1 MALQLFRDSS
11 LGQGLRIIA
20 RPSWLQYPE
29 ERDGHSDII
38 ECTSKIEDSNGDIKI
53 VDWYGKGDPENPLNW
68 SSTKKAW
75 VVFVIGYYS
84 FVVYMAA
91 PIYSPG
97 KEAFKHE
104 FNVNPAES
112 SLGLALYVLG
122 YGAGPL
128 LFSPLSEIPRFGRN
142 LPYVI
147 SFIIFTILCI
157 PTGFAPSAIG
167 FYFLRFLQG
176 FFGSPCLATGGAS
189 ISDVYDP
196 YVRPYAMA
204 AWVCCIFC
212 APAIGMLVSGF
223 AIPVLGWRFSMW
235 EILMAAGPALI
246 LILLLP
252 ETSPSTI
259 LYRRAQR
266 LQATDG
272 SKQYRTAAELTQS
285 HISFH
290 DIIRESLLTP
300 IKITLLDPAI
310 LFVNIYTS
318 LVYAIY
324 YTFFEAFPLVYMDI
338 YNFNL
343 GQMGTAFLAIVI
355 GTTIS
360 VVIYNIYNYLIFIPQ
375 AKSKSKSTPCQ
386 NQDPEELLTPALV
399 ACFGP
404 SIGLFLFGWAS
415 RPEIHWIVP
424 TLGIVIYPGCVFVLM
439 QSVFL
444 YIPACYPEH
453 AASVFAA
460 ADFMRSAFA
469 CGAVVFS
476 RPLFGNLGVGGGC
489 SLLAG
494 LTVLCIGGIY
504 LLRFYGGFLRRRSR
518 FGRGE
523 GGKE

>member
-1 MALQLFRDSS
+1 MALQIFRDSF
-11 LGQGLRIIA
+11 LGQCIRTIA
-20 RPSWLQYPE
+20 RPLWLQYPE
-29 ERDGHSDII
+29 ERHGHSDTAGHI
-38 ECTSKIEDSNGDIKI
+38 SKLEDLDGNITI
-53 VDWYGKGDPENPLNW
+53 VDWYGEDDPENPYNW

-97 KEAFKHE
+97 KDAFQHE
-104 FNVNPAES
+104 FNVTPAES

-128 LFSPLSEIPRFGRN
+128 LFGPRSEIPRFGRN

-167 FYFLRFLQG
+167 FYCLRLLQG

-189 ISDVYDP
+189 ISDVYGP
-196 YVRPYAMA
+196 YTRPYAMT
-204 AWVCCIFC
+204 AWVYCIFC
-212 APAIGMLVSGF
+212 APAIGMLISGF

-235 EILMAAGPALI
+235 EILMAAGPALV

-252 ETSPSTI
+252 ETSASSI
-259 LYRRAQR
+259 LHRRAQR
-266 LQATDG
+266 LQTRDQ
-272 SKQYRTAAELTQS
+272 SKQYLTTSEITQS
-285 HISFH
+285 HSSFS
-290 DIIRESLLTP
+290 DIVRESLLAP

-318 LVYAIY
+318 LVYGIY
-324 YTFFEAFPLVYMDI
+324 YTFFEAFPLVYMDV
-338 YNFNL
+338 YHFNL
-343 GQMGTAFLAIVI
+343 GQMGAAFLAIVI

-360 VVIYNIYNYLIFIPQ
+360 LVIYNLYHYLVFIPR
-375 AKSKSKSTPCQ
+375 AKTSFTTTNPTDP
-386 NQDPEELLTPALV
+386 DPEAVLTPALV

-404 SIGLFLFGWAS
+404 AIGLFLFGWAAH
-415 RPEIHWIVP
+415 PNIHWVVP

-444 YIPACYPEH
+444 YIPACYPAH

-476 RPLFGNLGVGGGC
+476 HPLFVNLGVGGGC

-494 LTVLCIGGIY
+494 LTVVCVGGIY
-504 LLRFYGGFLRRRSR
+504 LLRFFGAALRKKSKV
-518 FGRGE
+518 
-523 GGKE
+523 GGKL

>member
-1 MALQLFRDSS
+1 MALQLLRDSS
-11 LGQGLRIIA
+11 LGQGLRTIA

-29 ERDGHSDII
+29 DRDGHSDDI
-38 ECTSKIEDSNGDIKI
+38 EYISKFEDLNGNIKI
-53 VDWYGKGDPENPLNW
+53 VNWYGEGDPENPLNW
-68 SSTKKAW
+68 SPIKKAW

-97 KEAFKHE
+97 KDAFRHE
-104 FNVNPAES
+104 FDVNPAES

-157 PTGFAPSAIG
+157 PTAFAPTAIG

-196 YVRPYAMA
+196 YVRPYAMTG
-204 AWVCCIFC
+204 WVYCIFC

-252 ETSPSTI
+252 ETSPSAI
-259 LYRRAQR
+259 LCRRAQR
-266 LQATDG
+266 LEAIDQSTH
-272 SKQYRTAAELTQS
+272 YRTASEITQS
-285 HISFH
+285 HISFY
-290 DIIRESLLTP
+290 DLVRESLLTP

-338 YNFNL
+338 YHFNL

-360 VVIYNIYNYLIFIPQ
+360 IAIYNIYNYLIAIPR
-375 AKSKSKSTPCQ
+375 ARSRDSNPE
-386 NQDPEELLTPALV
+386 PEEVLTPALI

-415 RPEIHWIVP
+415 RPEIHWVVP

-460 ADFMRSAFA
+460 ADFMRSALA

-476 RPLFGNLGVGGGC
+476 RPLFLNLGVGGGC
-489 SLLAG
+489 SLLAE
-494 LTVLCIGGIY
+494 LTVLCILGIY
-504 LLRFYGGFLRRRSR
+504 LLRFYGGALRRRSR
-518 FGRGE
+518 V
-523 GGKE
+523 GGKW